1 MNRTPDGWSAQRW
14 RRLTVAI
21 ATAGLALALVAGLA
35 LLVAGPGYRF
45 GWWSLGT
52 GFAIIRLA
60 AYGGIAAAAVSAAAL
75 ILAPL
80 RGQRRGMFRALAGLV
95 IGLITVGLPAY
106 YLHTARS
113 VPPIHDVTTDPLE
126 PPAFEAIL
134 PLRADAPN
142 SAEYGGA
149 EVAAQQREAYPDLA
163 SLVIAL
169 PPDRAFAA
177 ALAAALEMD
186 WQIVAAEEGDGRIE
200 ASDRTLWFGFTDDVV
215 VRIRPDGAGSR
226 IDVRS
231 TSRVGVGD
239 LGKNAARVR
248 AYLAEVREQLP
259 ATD

>member
-1 MNRTPDGWSAQRW
+1 MNRSPGGWSAHRW
-14 RRLTVAI
+14 RRLTETTAN
-21 ATAGLALALVAGLA
+21 AGLALALVAALA
-35 LLVAGPGYRF
+35 LLVAGPGHRF

-52 GFAIIRLA
+52 GFAIIRWA
-60 AYGGIAAAAVSAAAL
+60 AYGGIAAAAISAAAL
-75 ILAPL
+75 VLAPL
-80 RGQRRGMFRALAGLV
+80 RGQRRGMFRALAGLA
-95 IGLITVGLPAY
+95 IGLIVVGVPWS
-106 YLHTARS
+106 YLRTARS

-126 PPAFEAIL
+126 PPAFQAIL

-186 WQIVAAEEGDGRIE
+186 WQIVAADEAAGRIE

-215 VRIRPDGAGSR
+215 VRIRRDGAGSR

-231 TSRVGVGD
+231 TSRVGLGD
-239 LGKNAARVR
+239 LGKNAARIR
-248 AYLAEVREQLP
+248 AYLAELREQLSG
-259 ATD
+259 AG